1 MSVSKKVRFEVFKR
15 DNFQCQYCG
24 NTPPKVVLELDHVL
38 PKAKKGKDN
47 IENLVTSCFDCN
59 RGKSDGLLSTIP
71 KLLKLTYDEIKD
83 REDQLKE
90 YNKLLISIRKRQNRE
105 IKKIEVVYSS
115 YFPDY
120 CFSDS
125 FKESIRSNFLNK
137 FSVPDLQNIMHSACQ
152 KIFRNEG
159 KALKYFCGILWRKI
173 KGDSRYG

>member
-24 NTPPKVVLELDHVL
+24 NTPPSIILEIDHVL
-38 PKAKKGKDN
+38 PRSKKGNDS

-71 KLLKLTYDEIKD
+71 IPLKQTFDGIKE
-83 REDQLKE
+83 REEQLKE
-90 YNKLLISIRKRQNRE
+90 YNKLLASIRRRQNSD
-105 IKKIEVVYSS
+105 IKRVELVYSS

-120 CFSDS
+120 VFSDS
-125 FKESIRSNFLNK
+125 FKESIRHNFLTK
-137 FSVPDLQNIMHSACQ
+137 FNVSDLQDMMHLACQ
-152 KIFRNEG
+152 KVARNER

-173 KGDSRYG
+173 KGDGRYG